1 MWTNVMWYYVDAF
14 LPSNSWLIALLLI
27 HWVEMLLLCVNIA
40 CTKKSGLFGS
50 SDQNFILYRASS
62 STLSLN
68 TSAYNV
74 VFIVQAEAK
83 YNCCLCRQADSGH
96 TNWKIHV
103 LTLFPLRQTSL
114 PLCLWHKTNLRTAAA
129 SCVLYRLGAN
139 LAVNICTVSVGDS
152 GWNFSRKFHQE
163 CPSGL
168 IHAGDTQCHCDTPP
182 PPPAPFI
189 LRPAD

>member
-1 MWTNVMWYYVDAF
+1 MWYYVDAF

-103 LTLFPLRQTSL
+103 LTLFPLRQTLL
-114 PLCLWHKTNLRTAAA
+114 PLCLWHKTYTWEQQRPPV
-129 SCVLYRLGAN
+129 SCIGLSQPGNQYLHGQCWRLG
-139 LAVNICTVSVGDS
+139 LKLQPKVSSGMSIWPYSCWWYTVPL
-152 GWNFSRKFHQE
+152 RY
-163 CPSGL
+163 
-168 IHAGDTQCHCDTPP
+168 PP
-182 PPPAPFI
+182 PPPHP
-189 LRPAD
+189 PTDK